1 MTTYSSN
8 RNYYADHL
16 AEVNKTNTVR
26 ATEDILNEKGAI
38 VVPKGAE
45 ITQEMSNKIARF
57 KLSVPL
63 ESSINLDNVITPQIL
78 HKEITQINEKLNLLP
93 EVLKVF
99 SPKLVRQCKLYGG
112 HPLLAQKLTV
122 LAERLPEVYK
132 NTIITSNLA
141 LHIAHEM
148 NLDEDTT
155 YTIFVATQM
164 HDAGLLNIAPEI
176 VHKKGK
182 YDPSEWKLL
191 QGHSTIGR
199 VLLEMIPGLPQKAST
214 AIFEHH
220 ERLDGTGYPMGK
232 SENQLGLEGQIIAI
246 ADTVNAIWTKRLLP
260 AGYQIK
266 DLIPVLQ
273 MNSHIFPKAIHDA
286 LMRVLSLSVFMPAR
300 VIQDD
305 QIATLIK
312 FQLVLQKI
320 LMHWFKLAMEF
331 TLKLRNFPK
340 TQKID
345 NVILFVQRVHETINQ
360 SGLFSDGMTGWL
372 NHVLTSS
379 DVNEYQEIEYT
390 SLMFDEFRYQ
400 LQQLHKL
407 MQIAVEGIDEGL
419 EKKCVE
425 IGLLLKD
432 IPENVLKK

>member
-1 MTTYSSN
+1 MTTDSQN
-8 RNYYADHL
+8 RNYFADHL

-57 KLSVPL
+57 KLSSPL
-63 ESSINLDNVITPQIL
+63 ESSINLEKVITPSIL
-78 HKEITQINEKLNLLP
+78 YKEITKINDKLNLLP

-99 SPKLVRQCKLYGG
+99 EPKLVRQCKLYGE

-122 LAERLPEVYK
+122 LSERLPEVYI
-132 NTIITSNLA
+132 NTMATINIA
-141 LHIAHEM
+141 LLIAHEM
-148 NLDEDTT
+148 NLDETAM
-155 YTIFVATQM
+155 YTVFVATQM

-182 YDPSEWKLL
+182 YEPSEWKLL
-191 QGHSTIGR
+191 QGHCTIGR

-232 SENQLGLEGQIIAI
+232 SENQLGVEGQIIAI
-246 ADTVNAIWTKRLLP
+246 ADTVNAIWSKRFITV
-260 AGYQIK
+260 GYQIR
-266 DLIPVLQ
+266 DIIPVMQ

-286 LMRVLSLSVFMPAR
+286 LLRVLGSSLYKSTR
-300 VIQDD
+300 VIKDD
-305 QIATLIK
+305 DIDALIK
-312 FQLVLQKI
+312 LQLVLQKI
-320 LMHWFKLAMEF
+320 FMDWFKLAMQF
-331 TLKLRNFPK
+331 TLKLRSLPK

-345 NVILFVQRVHETINQ
+345 NVTLFVHRIHNTITQ

-372 NHVLTSS
+372 NHVLKSK

-407 MQIAVEGIDEGL
+407 MQIAVEGINEDL
-419 EKKCVE
+419 EKECLK

-432 IPENVLKK
+432 TPQNA

>member
-1 MTTYSSN
+1 MTTDSQN

-26 ATEDILNEKGAI
+26 ATEDIRNEKGAI
-38 VVPKGAE
+38 VVPKGSE

-57 KLSVPL
+57 KLSAPL
-63 ESSINLDNVITPQIL
+63 ESSINLEKVITPSIL
-78 HKEITQINEKLNLLP
+78 HKEIIQINEKLNLVP
-93 EVLKVF
+93 EILSVF
-99 SPKLVRQCKLYGG
+99 EPKLVRQCELYGK

-122 LAERLPEVYK
+122 LSERLPEVYK
-132 NTIITSNLA
+132 NTVITSNLA

-148 NLDEDTT
+148 NLDEGST
-155 YTIFVATQM
+155 YTVFVATQM
-164 HDAGLLNIAPEI
+164 HDAGLLNISPEI

-199 VLLEMIPGLPQKAST
+199 VILEMIPGLPQKAST
-214 AIFEHH
+214 AVFEHH

-232 SENQLGLEGQIIAI
+232 SENQLGVEGQIIAI
-246 ADTVNAIWTKRLLP
+246 SDTVNAILSKRLLP
-260 AGYQIK
+260 AGYQVR

-273 MNSHIFPKAIHDA
+273 MNSHIFPKTVHDA
-286 LMRVLSLSVFMPAR
+286 LLRVLGSSLYKPTR
-300 VIQDD
+300 VIQDGD
-305 QIATLIK
+305 IETLIK

-345 NVILFVQRVHETINQ
+345 NVILFVQRIHVTINQ
-360 SGLFSDGMTGWL
+360 SGLFSDGMTDWL
-372 NHVLTSS
+372 KHVLELK
-379 DVNEYQEIEYT
+379 DVNEYQEIEHT

-425 IGLLLKD
+425 IGALLKN
-432 IPENVLKK
+432 IPKSVLKK